1 MGAAVNEAIPFPR
14 HPSFKRRGE
23 YVAWLL
29 QMYPDCPEWV
39 YVAAAGDDAALYLQ
53 EVRRLRG

>member
-1 MGAAVNEAIPFPR
+1 MNEAIPFPR